1 MNIPLPRPST
11 IANIGNEELTKV
23 RSNHNTDQIAS
34 EALNSST
41 LVSNRIEIL
50 IVDDNIF
57 NLSTLQTMI
66 KMKFGLESTTVCSG
80 QLAIKSVID

>member
-34 EALNSST
+34 EALNSPT
-41 LVSNRIEIL
+41 PVSNRIEIL